1 MIHLCHRLN
10 NKEGEKMDFNEMKQN
25 LLQLLLK
32 EQLVSATISQPRT
45 KSNNLKRVKLK
56 PLKLKGIYHIQLEYQ
71 YERILKHENVPLS
84 LIGQSIND
92 LFDQFRQFQGEFI
105 EENIHIQLSK
115 KNKVLW
121 KAEKTELKEI
131 NLSHNR
137 KKNYLLDP
145 DKPYP
150 FLMRLGVQSPEG
162 KVKKQKYDKFK
173 QINRFIEFIHDSL
186 DYLPKDKTIRIL
198 DFGSGKSYLT
208 FALYHYLKVEQGLDI
223 RVTGL
228 DLKKEVIEECSK
240 IAKDLQYDQ
249 LEFLVGDINDYN
261 DETSV
266 DMVVTLHACD
276 VATDMALARAVK
288 WGAHVILSVPCCQH
302 ELNRQLQSS
311 PLDIMLQ
318 HGLIKERFSALATD
332 SIRAEILNLVG
343 YDAQLL
349 EFIDMEHTP
358 KNILIR
364 AYYTG
369 KQPTI
374 VQKAR
379 YNAFTDFLSAKPFL
393 ENELK
398 QFLD

>member
-1 MIHLCHRLN
+1 
-10 NKEGEKMDFNEMKQN
+10 MDFSEMKQ
-25 LLQLLLK
+25 LLLEYLLK
-32 EQLVSATISQPRT
+32 EELISATISQPRT
-45 KSNNLKRVKLK
+45 KSSDLKRVKLK
-56 PLKLKGIYHIQLEYQ
+56 PIKLKGSYHVQLEYQ
-71 YERILKHENVPLS
+71 FERVLKHENIPLS
-84 LIGQSIND
+84 LIGNHLNN
-92 LFDQFRQFQGEFI
+92 LFEQFRQFQGEFI
-105 EENIHIQLSK
+105 SEKVHVQLSK

-121 KAEKTELKEI
+121 KAEKTEKKTV
-131 NLSHNR
+131 NLAHNR

-145 DKPYP
+145 EQPYP
-150 FLMRLGVQSPEG
+150 FLIRLGVQSPEG

-186 DYLPKDKTIRIL
+186 DYLPKNRTIRIL

-240 IAKDLQYDQ
+240 IAKDLQYGQ

-261 DETSV
+261 NETSV

-288 WGAHVILSVPCCQH
+288 WGARVILSVPCCQH
-302 ELNRQLQSS
+302 ELNRQLQST

-318 HGLIKERFSALATD
+318 HGIIKERFAALATD

-369 KQPTI
+369 KKPTI

-379 YNAFTDFLSAKPFL
+379 YNAFTEFLSAKPFL

-398 QFLD
+398 EYLD